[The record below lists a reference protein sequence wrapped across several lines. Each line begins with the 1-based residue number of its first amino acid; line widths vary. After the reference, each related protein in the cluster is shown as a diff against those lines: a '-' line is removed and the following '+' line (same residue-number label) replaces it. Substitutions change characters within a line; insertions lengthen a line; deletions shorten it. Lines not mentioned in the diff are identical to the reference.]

1 MNQPDAARGNELLAI
16 AQAVLDSTMSG
27 VLQLCRLGDR
37 GEFTITY
44 VNRSAELVE
53 RMSREEL
60 LGMTADELFPHN
72 EAAILKDAFAES
84 LKQGRAMR
92 IHPVELRGKVARGW
106 REVVIAPTGPDCV
119 LMISLDISQSKTLEG
134 ELRHMLGRLNSLL
147 AFLPDATMSV
157 DNYGRVESWNQ
168 AMESLTGV
176 PATEALG
183 QHSSRLAARLYG
195 EGSRC
200 LTEVITAVDF
210 SVLQQAYVSN
220 CKLEGA
226 NISCEITL
234 TAPDGANR
242 FLSARATPL
251 YDPGGA
257 VAGAV
262 ASYRDMTERRE
273 MEERLR
279 YLSVVDQL
287 TGLGNRN
294 FFEQYLEGLN
304 AKGATGVGVLFC
316 DIDGLKFVNDTMGH
330 AVGDRVLQA
339 AAAAMREGVNRQH
352 IVARVGGDE
361 FAVVVENTDA
371 TYMAGLAREVRRRV
385 EEAANFTEMPV
396 PINLS
401 VGYSVSEKSFVPIS
415 RILKAADDNMYR
427 DKLTRSRGRHEAAVK
442 ALLEALERRDLNGP
456 GHAGRLTALLEG
468 FAGELKLGENVVSHL
483 RLLAQ
488 FHDVGTVGISESL
501 FFKSEPLTKS
511 ELAEI
516 RRHSETG
523 HRIAQYLP
531 DLLPLADDILKHHE
545 WWNGEGYPLGLSGEE
560 IPLTARLLSLADA
573 LDAML
578 CNRPYREA
586 LSPEQ
591 AISQI
596 EQNSGKQFDPSLVKT
611 LIPVMRE
618 YLRGVGAD
626 ETGS

>member
-1 MNQPDAARGNELLAI
+1 MSKPEEAMCNDLSAI
-16 AQAVLDSTMSG
+16 AQPVLDNTLSG
-27 VLQLCRLGDR
+27 VMQLCRLGDR
-37 GEFTITY
+37 DEFGVTY
-44 VNRSAELVE
+44 VNRSAELIE
-53 RMSREEL
+53 RLTREEL
-60 LGMTADELFPHN
+60 LGMTVDKLFAPR
-72 EAAILKDAFAES
+72 EALTLKETFLES
-84 LKQGRAMR
+84 LKRSRAIRLHPMELHGRA
-92 IHPVELRGKVARGW
+92 VKGW
-106 REVVIAPTGPDCV
+106 REIVVAPAGADCV
-119 LMISLDISQSKTLEG
+119 LMISLDISQAKTLEA

-147 AFLPDATMSV
+147 SFLPDATMSV
-157 DNYGRVESWNQ
+157 DNYGRIESWNQ
-168 AMESLTGV
+168 AMENLTGMTASEV
-176 PATEALG
+176 LG
-183 QHSSRLAARLYG
+183 EHSSRVAARIFG
-195 EGSRC
+195 FGSRC

-210 SVLQQAYVSN
+210 SVLQQEYVSSYR
-220 CKLEGA
+220 LEGA

-234 TAPDGANR
+234 PTYDGTNR

-251 YDPGGA
+251 YDQGGA

-262 ASYRDMTERRE
+262 ASYRDMTERRK

-294 FFEQYLEGLN
+294 SFEQHLERLN
-304 AKGATGVGVLFC
+304 ALGATGVGVLFC

-330 AVGDRVLQA
+330 GVGDRVLQA
-339 AAAAMREGVNRQH
+339 AASAMREGVSREH
-352 IVARVGGDE
+352 VVARVGGDE
-361 FAVVVENTDA
+361 FAVVVENTDTA
-371 TYMAGLAREVRRRV
+371 YMATLAREVRRSV
-385 EEAANFTEMPV
+385 EEAANFPEMPV

-401 VGYSVSEKSFVPIS
+401 VGYSVSENTFVPIS

-427 DKLTRSRGRHEAAVK
+427 EKLTRSRARHEAAVR
-442 ALLEALERRDLNGP
+442 ALLEALEKRELNGP
-456 GHAGRLTALLEG
+456 GNVGRLTSLLER
-468 FAGELKLGENVVSHL
+468 FAVELKLGESSLRHL

-545 WWNGEGYPLGLSGEE
+545 WWNGEGYPLGLKGEA

-578 CNRPYREA
+578 CDRPYREA

-596 EQNSGKQFDPSLVKT
+596 EQNSGTQFDPTLVQI
-611 LIPVMRE
+611 LMPAMRD
-618 YLRGVGAD
+618 YASGK
-626 ETGS
+626 